1 MSKRSLKDGNIEKAR
16 NYLYNN
22 IPSEQISSSE
32 LYHSYIAEKMKL
44 NRPKSALKHYLMIP
58 KISNL
63 YEISGYET
71 IFVYDKLEKYKEAIN
86 LANDYIADFRENK
99 DTPNISMFLPT
110 LYLKSGN
117 TKMVKFLTKKA
128 DSQIRDLIKEQSLL
142 RIELADNFTFPG
154 NYNYKLKQYLGN
166 DPTFTQ
172 FIENEKNPRK
182 VRS

>member
-1 MSKRSLKDGNIEKAR
+1 
-16 NYLYNN
+16 
-22 IPSEQISSSE
+22 
-32 LYHSYIAEKMKL
+32 
-44 NRPKSALKHYLMIP
+44 
-58 KISNL
+58 
-63 YEISGYET
+63 
-71 IFVYDKLEKYKEAIN
+71 
-86 LANDYIADFRENK
+86 
-99 DTPNISMFLPT
+99 
-110 LYLKSGN
+110 
-117 TKMVKFLTKKA
+117 MVKFITKKA